1 VPADVAAGVPQT
13 ALAAVT
19 AAWRS
24 AQVDHVA
31 VPLGIV
37 SGIVGGLG
45 YNRFSGV
52 KPPEYLAFF
61 GGRRF
66 VPIISGLA
74 GVALAGLLGAS
85 LGSINAGANAASQA
99 ALASGGV
106 GLFIFGLLNRLLL
119 VTGLHH
125 ILNNIAWFVLGDF
138 HGTTGDLRRFFAGD
152 PTAGA
157 FMSGFSR

>member
-1 VPADVAAGVPQT
+1 
-13 ALAAVT
+13 
-19 AAWRS
+19 
-24 AQVDHVA
+24 
-31 VPLGIV
+31 
-37 SGIVGGLG
+37 
-45 YNRFSGV
+45 
-52 KPPEYLAFF
+52 
-61 GGRRF
+61 
-66 VPIISGLA
+66 
-74 GVALAGLLGAS
+74 
-85 LGSINAGANAASQA
+85 
-99 ALASGGV
+99 V